1 MIYLSTGGFSNKTFL
16 QTSQLFNNK
25 TIKAL
30 ELSAGQYTATLDLDL
45 LQVQE
50 SFKIALHNY
59 FPVPREPF
67 VFNLA
72 SFNTGI
78 LDKSMAHAKKAIKLT
93 AGFGGEFYSFH
104 AGYLLD
110 PDVSELGNKIN
121 KKKLNKREDGLKQFI
136 KNVNELA
143 SFANEY
149 GVTLLIENNVI
160 SKRNFESFNNNPLL
174 MTDVEE
180 TELIF
185 SHVLDNVKLLIDV
198 AHLKVSA
205 NTLKFDAVSYLN
217 KFKNITAAYHISDNN
232 GLEDSNEPFTINSWF
247 VDHIRKD
254 LSYYSLEIYVSDVKL
269 LEDQY
274 TLLTNV
280 LRKI

>member
-25 TIKAL
+25 VIKAL
-30 ELSAGQYTATLDLDL
+30 ELSAGQYTATLELDL
-45 LQVQE
+45 KQVQE
-50 SFKIALHNY
+50 NFKIALHNY
-59 FPVPREPF
+59 FPVPEDPF

-72 SFNTGI
+72 SFNKGI

-93 AGFGGEFYSFH
+93 SGFGGEFYSFH

-110 PDVSELGNKIN
+110 PDVSELGAKIN
-121 KKKLNKREDGLKQFI
+121 KKKLNARNDGLRQFI

-143 SFANEY
+143 SFAKEH

-160 SKRNFESFNNNPLL
+160 SKRNFDSFNNDPLL
-174 MTDVEE
+174 MTGAEE
-180 TELIF
+180 TEFIF
-185 SHVLDNVKLLIDV
+185 SNVLDNVKLLIDV

-205 NTLKFDAVSYLN
+205 NTLNFDAVTYLN

-232 GLEDSNEPFTINSWF
+232 GLEDSNEPFTIDSWF

-254 LSYYSLEIYVSDVKL
+254 LSYYSLEIYVSDIHV
-269 LEDQY
+269 LENQY
-274 TLLTNV
+274 TLLSSV
-280 LRKI
+280 LR

>member
-16 QTSQLFNNK
+16 ETSQLFNNK
-25 TIKAL
+25 TVKAL
-30 ELSAGQYTATLDLDL
+30 ELSAGQYTTTLDLDL
-45 LQVQE
+45 QKVQE
-50 SFKIALHNY
+50 NFKIALHNY
-59 FPVPREPF
+59 FPVPKEPF

-72 SFNTGI
+72 SFNKDI

-93 AGFGGEFYSFH
+93 AEFSGEFYSFH

-121 KKKLNKREDGLKQFI
+121 KKKLNNRKEGLEQFVR
-136 KNVNELA
+136 NVNELA
-143 SFANEY
+143 DFAKEH

-160 SKRNFESFNNNPLL
+160 SKKNFDSFNNNPLL
-174 MTDVEE
+174 MTDAEE

-217 KFKNITAAYHISDNN
+217 KFKHITAAYHVSDNN

-247 VDHIRKD
+247 VEHIRKD
-254 LSYYSLEIYVSDVKL
+254 LSYYSLEIYVSDI
-269 LEDQY
+269 
-274 TLLTNV
+274 NV
-280 LRKI
+280 LENQYSLLSSILR